1 MHPPETTGGHVHA
14 GTSKT
19 LMVKDD
25 EGGGGRSAWDKMRG
39 ESVSGEQHPSARPL
53 RKSRMRDPNWQAPE
67 TTGGQRGGQ
76 AGQKLMVK
84 DDDVI
89 WDKMRGESVSGEQH
103 PSARPVR
110 KSRKR
115 DPNWQAP
122 ETTGGQVHDNAGQ
135 NVVVKDDE
143 VSGGRSIWDKMR
155 GESVSGQQCAPAS
168 PIRKARMARKP
179 QALA

>member
-1 MHPPETTGGHVHA
+1 MEAAPGGVPAFKVQVGMQGPGNAGLPSSDARPPYIMHPPETTGGHVHA

-25 EGGGGRSAWDKMRG
+25 EGGGGRSA
-39 ESVSGEQHPSARPL
+39 
-53 RKSRMRDPNWQAPE
+53 
-67 TTGGQRGGQ
+67 
-76 AGQKLMVK
+76 
-84 DDDVI
+84 

-155 GESVSGQQCAPAS
+155 GESVSGQQCAPTR
-168 PIRKARMARKP
+168 PIRKARMTRKF